1 MRLARTA
8 SLALAVAALCP
19 APTAGQESKSEGLA
33 RQLAAALDAA
43 QLDSIAAADPA
54 TPGVYVGAI
63 YIKGGQLLAVASS
76 YPAPAALDKKLAEK
90 AYRDVYL
97 DLSAFKS
104 DSPRCFVEDMGA
116 NGLRS
121 KPDDNQPFD
130 SIELDGKRVNLD
142 DEPRRQKMS
151 SEDYQKAYTAAD
163 ERYSQMLTALLAQ
176 LKR

>member
-8 SLALAVAALCP
+8 ILAFAVAVACP
-19 APTAGQESKSEGLA
+19 ASAAAQESKSEGLA
-33 RQLAAALDAA
+33 KELAAALDAA
-43 QLDSIAAADPA
+43 KLDSIAAPDPA

-76 YPAPAALDKKLAEK
+76 YPAPAAMDQKLKEK

-104 DSPRCFVEDMGA
+104 NAPKCFVEDMGA

-121 KPDDNQPFD
+121 KPDDNEPFD

-142 DEPRRQKMS
+142 NEPRRQKIS
-151 SEDYQKAYTAAD
+151 SEEYQKAYTAAE

>member
-8 SLALAVAALCP
+8 SLALAAAVLCRTLAVA
-19 APTAGQESKSEGLA
+19 QESKSEGLA
-33 RQLAAALDAA
+33 KQLAAALDAA
-43 QLDSIAAADPA
+43 KLDSIAAPDPA

-104 DSPRCFVEDMGA
+104 NSLKCFVEDMGA
-116 NGLRS
+116 NGLRL
-121 KPDDNQPFD
+121 KPDDNEPFD
-130 SIELDGKRVNLD
+130 SIELDGKKVNLD
-142 DEPRRQKMS
+142 NEPRRQKITS
-151 SEDYQKAYTAAD
+151 QDYQKAYTAAD
-163 ERYSQMLTALLAQ
+163 ERYSEMLTALLAQ

>member
-8 SLALAVAALCP
+8 SLALAAAMFWP
-19 APTAGQESKSEGLA
+19 ASAGAQESKSEALA
-33 RQLAAALDAA
+33 RQLATALDAA
-43 QLDSIAAADPA
+43 KLDSIAAPDPA

-104 DSPRCFVEDMGA
+104 NAPKCFVEDMGA
-116 NGLRS
+116 NGLHSR
-121 KPDDNQPFD
+121 PEDNAPFD

-142 DEPRRQKMS
+142 NEPRRQKIT
-151 SEDYQKAYTAAD
+151 SEDYQKAFTAAD
-163 ERYSQMLTALLAQ
+163 ERYTQMLTALLSQ